1 MAEEWSGKIYKL
13 EENDLKVESVAIQ
26 FGDQH
31 STLSLCDERGE
42 HLLQIGYSTWQK
54 GIANLGGRGDESI
67 ATCGAWT
74 ADDTYEVR
82 ICMVEDAFCPIFR
95 FHYTGDELQLEVE
108 PNASWDWEAA
118 GVTKISGHVI
128 GSA

>member
-1 MAEEWSGKIYKL
+1 MQILPGSGLILGDGDGMERPGAAERDER
-13 EENDLKVESVAIQ
+13 EHRERV
-26 FGDQH
+26 
-31 STLSLCDERGE
+31 DERGE